1 MKRTILIGATCAVLG
16 GAGVAGAQTT
26 HILGRDGPTVPL
38 DAMCHRE
45 VAPAPGETLDMSVN
59 VIGQQVHCLIR
70 RPDPFAQLRREA
82 RRGACGGREGRP
94 SERLR
99 GLEGRRQAAAV
110 RGEDRCV
117 FDGAPRGV
125 RRIPTPTG
133 RLVERL
139 DPRVTCRDA
148 GKPDEGAGSGW
159 VGTARWGC
167 VGMPATSG
175 GQVTRPACSQ
185 VETGGEHQPEQ

>member
-70 RPDPFAQLRREA
+70 RPDPFA
-82 RRGACGGREGRP
+82 
-94 SERLR
+94 
-99 GLEGRRQAAAV
+99 
-110 RGEDRCV
+110 RCV
-117 FDGAPRGV
+117 EKLGEAPPVEGKFDHGP
-125 RRIPTPTG
+125 
-133 RLVERL
+133 
-139 DPRVTCRDA
+139 
-148 GKPDEGAGSGW
+148 GKPGDWLGVDKLQRYVAKIGSCS
-159 VGTARWGC
+159 TARL
-167 VGMPATSG
+167 
-175 GQVTRPACSQ
+175 
-185 VETGGEHQPEQ
+185 GEG